1 MLWIAME
8 MWQMWLGAPQ
18 VPCRQWPAPREL
30 PRLLWQLRGLKA
42 SALKAVLATVLGA
55 LNAVLATV
63 LGALQM
69 PRRQWW
75 ASHIPATR
83 PPAVL

>member
-1 MLWIAME
+1 MAAMGLAMLWIAME

-42 SALKAVLATVLGA
+42 SALKAVL
-55 LNAVLATV
+55 
-63 LGALQM
+63 GALQM